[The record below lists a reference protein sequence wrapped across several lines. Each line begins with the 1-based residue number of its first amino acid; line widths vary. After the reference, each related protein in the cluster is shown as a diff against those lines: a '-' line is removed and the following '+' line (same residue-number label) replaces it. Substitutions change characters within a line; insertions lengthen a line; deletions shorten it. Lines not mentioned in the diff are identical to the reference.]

1 MVAEDVTSVPPS
13 RPAVLRRLTPV
24 IVGWAVLYGS
34 VRVYFALGN
43 APTFSPLP
51 RDLLLYSYW
60 GAVALCAAAGL
71 AAVALRLTSGNR
83 AVLAAGW
90 AVTGAILLACPLV
103 LLDIV
108 GGLLAGLGIPVDLVS
123 LASRAGMLSGAL
135 LLGAASLSYQRQMRG
150 GCQRCGRTRPTVRDE
165 RTPGWAWWA
174 AYLAVA
180 GCVVRIAA
188 QLSVGFGD
196 LMEEAGAS
204 LVVFEAGFVLAG
216 TLLPLA
222 LVHRFG
228 VVWPAWVLPLA
239 GRRVPR
245 WLVLGPGFVLG
256 GMMTLYF
263 GFGLAQ
269 MAGELVS
276 GTAEYGDGVSSA
288 GFLWTSVSAYLL
300 WGAGITAASVARFRA
315 TRPSCRTCGR

>member
-1 MVAEDVTSVPPS
+1 MVTEDVTSVPQR

-24 IVGWAVLYGS
+24 IVAWAVLYGS
-34 VRVYFALGN
+34 VRIYFALGN

-51 RDLLLYSYW
+51 QDLLLYSYW
-60 GAVALCAAAGL
+60 GAVGLCAAAGL
-71 AAVALRLTSGNR
+71 TAVALRLTSGNR

-90 AVTGAILLACPLV
+90 AVTAAILVACPLV

-135 LLGAASLSYQRQMRG
+135 LLAAATLSYQREMRG
-150 GCQRCGRTRPTVRDE
+150 GCQRCGRTSPALRDE
-165 RTPGWAWWA
+165 RTPRWAWWS

-180 GCVVRIAA
+180 GCLVRIAA

-196 LMEEAGAS
+196 FIYEAGVS

-228 VVWPAWVLPLA
+228 IIWPAWVRPLA

-245 WLVLGPGFVLG
+245 WLVLGPGFLFG

-263 GFGLAQ
+263 GVGLAQ
-269 MAGELVS
+269 MVGELVS
-276 GTAEYGDGVSSA
+276 GAAAYGDGVGSA
-288 GFLWTSVSAYLL
+288 GFLWTSMSAYLV
-300 WGAGITAASVARFRA
+300 WGAGLTAASVARFRV
-315 TRPSCRTCGR
+315 TRPGCRTCGP

>member
-1 MVAEDVTSVPPS
+1 MITDDVTSVPRS

-24 IVGWAVLYGS
+24 IVAWAVLYGS
-34 VRVYFALGN
+34 VRIYFALGN

-51 RDLLLYSYW
+51 QDLMLYPYW

-71 AAVALRLTSGNR
+71 AAVALRLTTGSR
-83 AVLAAGW
+83 AVLAAAW
-90 AVTGAILLACPLV
+90 AVTAAILVACPLV

-108 GGLLAGLGIPVDLVS
+108 GGLLAGLGIPIDLVS
-123 LASRAGMLSGAL
+123 FASRAGMLSGAL
-135 LLGAASLSYQRQMRG
+135 LLAAASLSYQREMRG
-150 GCQRCGRTRPTVRDE
+150 GCQRCGRARPAVRDE
-165 RTPGWAWWA
+165 RTPRWAWWA

-180 GCVVRIAA
+180 GCLVRVAA

-196 LMEEAGAS
+196 IVDDAGVA
-204 LVVFEAGFVLAG
+204 LVVFEAGFILAG

-228 VVWPAWVLPLA
+228 LIWPAWVLPLA

-245 WLVLGPGFVLG
+245 WLVLGPGLLFG

-269 MAGELVS
+269 MVGALVS
-276 GTAEYGDGVSSA
+276 GAAVYGDGVSSA
-288 GFLWTSVSAYLL
+288 GFLWTSVSAYLV
-300 WGAGITAASVARFRA
+300 WGAGLTVASVARFRA
-315 TRPSCRTCGR
+315 TRPSCRTCGL

>member
-1 MVAEDVTSVPPS
+1 MITEDVTSVPRP

-34 VRVYFALGN
+34 VRSYFALGN

-51 RDLLLYSYW
+51 QDLMLYSYW

-71 AAVALRLTSGNR
+71 TALALRLTTGSR

-90 AVTGAILLACPLV
+90 AVTAAILVACPLV

-123 LASRAGMLSGAL
+123 FASRAGMLSGAL
-135 LLGAASLSYQRQMRG
+135 LLAAASLSYQREMRG
-150 GCQRCGRTRPTVRDE
+150 GCQRCGRTRPAVRDE
-165 RTPGWAWWA
+165 QTPAWAWWA

-196 LMEEAGAS
+196 IMYETGAS
-204 LVVFEAGFVLAG
+204 LIVFEAGFILAG

-228 VVWPAWVLPLA
+228 LVWPGWVLPLA

-245 WLVLGPGFVLG
+245 WLVLGPGLVFG

-269 MAGELVS
+269 MVGELVS
-276 GTAEYGDGVSSA
+276 GTAEYGDGIGSA
-288 GFLWTSVSAYLL
+288 AFLWTSVLAYLV
-300 WGAGITAASVARFRA
+300 WGVGLTVASVARFRA